1 MTTLITVLINRFG
14 YLAVSLLI
22 AIENIFPPI
31 PSEVILAF
39 SGFITTKSELQLF
52 YLALAST
59 LGALIG
65 ALTLYWIGSLLK
77 EEKISQMMERPFFQK
92 IGFKKD
98 DVTKANDWFQRY
110 GIWTTFF
117 ARFIPIVRSLISL
130 PAGMAKVDLLRFVIF
145 TALGSLIWNTV
156 LLSLGAYLGQNWQ
169 QVVMIIEEYSMITC
183 VLLGLILL
191 IGSYYWYANRIRK

>member
-65 ALTLYWIGSLLK
+65 ALTLYWIGSLLN
-77 EEKISQMMERPFFQK
+77 SQMMERPFFQK
-92 IGFKKD
+92 MGFKKD

>member
-77 EEKISQMMERPFFQK
+77 EEKISQMMERPFF
-92 IGFKKD
+92 KKWGL
-98 DVTKANDWFQRY
+98 KKMM
-110 GIWTTFF
+110 
-117 ARFIPIVRSLISL
+117 L
-130 PAGMAKVDLLRFVIF
+130 PRLM
-145 TALGSLIWNTV
+145 
-156 LLSLGAYLGQNWQ
+156 
-169 QVVMIIEEYSMITC
+169 
-183 VLLGLILL
+183 
-191 IGSYYWYANRIRK
+191 IGSNVMAFGQLFLPGLFRSSVA